1 MIKKHIKS
9 LLGITT
15 AFLLIATPVLSPF
28 FAARVSAAPGPF
40 NFPIITGNI
49 SCNVVLEATS
59 LDDWVSNHD
68 NYRILEMFRPTSIT
82 DARSPELDEE
92 AGTTGSSIN
101 RINIDLEAG
110 ENMIAAYFVGVSPVN
125 DYDCLDQGIM
135 FQDESDPNFFYGVY
149 KKNPYTENE
158 EWGLRTGEYRVASKS
173 FRFNGG
179 PGGRTGAWYEIKNVG
194 DPVASHVTFTST
206 SPGTGGGGTTDPPT
220 TGGGTIST
228 GPCASLPPGPV
239 YDSCYNLNVQNFTTV
254 TFRGETYALEEWGGD
269 NFKYLLT
276 NSYDTARNT
285 ANTKTDCQPY
295 FEFSTV
301 GGTLDINIDPD
312 GDDIGGFVSKM
323 NELPNTITAGEY
335 TDYDLRCNKVEDPY
349 FASTDGNP
357 TYNNLTNLRRMLVYS
372 PSENKVA
379 FIGGL
384 NPNKTESTVANLEF
398 TVSATNPNV
407 FESKK
412 IYESCG
418 GEDGKA
424 IVEISGDL
432 KTIGT
437 SWRSSTVRIP
447 QKNCSSY
454 HTTLNA
460 FTRSLAAEQ
469 KIADNSTSG
478 QTAALAA
485 QENAEPAEPES
496 VCGEGG
502 ALGWIL
508 CPLLTLLDE
517 TTQELENQIQGFLF
531 VDTDRFDRT
540 TDGGKQMYAAWSTF
554 RGLATVIIVIIA
566 LMMIFSQAMGE
577 GIFDNYSLKKIL
589 PRLILAGIGI
599 QLSWF
604 MLVELVNI
612 FNVIGNGIGGIVLT
626 NFGLTPDTNLRD
638 ILGEITK
645 EASIGDFATGTL
657 FVGLAIVGPFFLGG
671 LFAIAIGV
679 AAAVFVG
686 LITLIVRDM
695 IILVGV
701 ITAPIAIAMSVLP
714 GTQKTSKWWWESLEK
729 ALMMYPII
737 MLLLAVGKVIG
748 DLLFKS
754 AIPTGTDG
762 IKMTYLI
769 AGIIAWYIPYFFL
782 PKALAA
788 GGSALGKIT
797 GFAGDKSKG
806 LFGKASSWNDKRVGA
821 KKAWNTKI
829 KDNQLAM
836 QAGSGSKIAAA
847 RMRMRSG
854 QPVTGRSFRKSK
866 QDAINKGFLS
876 LQDQAHEANTK
887 DAERILQTDTGAA
900 GVAYRNAG
908 ADSTALVSLI
918 QKSTDAAERQAM
930 ISRLIALK
938 DDKAMR
944 TLMATPGNAT
954 PELIRAIN
962 KNEIGPAFGDKAP
975 DIAKATSLDGR
986 TFTVPPMVNKREVG
1000 PKTHSWSDETWKQV
1014 LVGSDAVTQAHYLDV
1029 LKTDPVAAS
1038 HIDDKKLVAIEAA
1051 MGMAPGTL
1059 KPQLAKAATS
1069 DRRLKRSVNFIGYRH
1084 GVKLYS
1090 FQYLW
1095 SDVTYV
1101 GVMAQDLVDTHPEAL
1116 SKDQFGYYMVNY
1128 SILGIEMK
1136 TLEEW
1141 TKQNSD
1147 VRA

>member
-1 MIKKHIKS
+1 MIKRCTNG
-9 LLGITT
+9 LLGITA
-15 AFLLIATPVLSPF
+15 AFLLIATPLFSPF
-28 FAARVSAAPGPF
+28 FTGRVSAAPGPF

-135 FQDESDPNFFYGVY
+135 FQDENDPNFFYGVY

-158 EWGLRTGEYRVASKS
+158 EWGLRTGQYSVASKS

-179 PGGRTGAWYEIKNVG
+179 PGGRTGAWYEIKNPG

-206 SPGTGGGGTTDPPT
+206 SPDTGGGGTTNPPAS
-220 TGGGTIST
+220 GGGTVST

-254 TFRGETYALEEWGGD
+254 TFRGETYSLKEWGGD

-301 GGTLDINIDPD
+301 GGMLDINIDPD

-357 TYNNLTNLRRMLVYS
+357 VYHNLTNLRRMLVYS

-418 GEDGKA
+418 GDDGKA

-437 SWRSSTVRIP
+437 TWRSSTVRIP

-454 HTTLNA
+454 HATFNA
-460 FTRSLAAEQ
+460 FTRSLAPEQ
-469 KIADNSTSG
+469 NIADNSTSG
-478 QTAALAA
+478 QTAAQAA

-508 CPLLTLLDE
+508 CPILALLDE
-517 TTQELENQIQGFLF
+517 TTQEMEEQIQGFLF
-531 VDTDRFDRT
+531 VDTDRFDRNT
-540 TDGGKQMYAAWSTF
+540 EGGKQMYAAWSTF

-566 LMMIFSQAMGE
+566 LIMIFSQAMGE

-589 PRLILAGIGI
+589 PRLIIAGIGI

-604 MLVELVNI
+604 MLVELVNV
-612 FNVIGNGIGGIVLT
+612 FNIIGNGVGGIVLS
-626 NFGLTPDTNLRD
+626 NFDLSPDTNLRD
-638 ILGEITK
+638 LIGGITGQ
-645 EASIGDFATGTL
+645 ASAGDFATGAL
-657 FVGLAIVGPFFLGG
+657 FVGLAIAAPFFLGG
-671 LFAIAIGV
+671 IFTIAVGV
-679 AAAVFVG
+679 AAAVLVG
-686 LITLIVRDM
+686 LVTLIVRDM
-695 IILVGV
+695 IILLGV
-701 ITAPIAIAMSVLP
+701 ITAPIAIAMSYLP
-714 GTQKTSKWWWESLEK
+714 GTQKTSKWWWESFEK

-754 AIPTGTDG
+754 ATPTGTDG

-769 AGIIAWYIPYFFL
+769 AGIIAWYLPFFFL

-788 GGSALGKIT
+788 GGAALGKIT

-806 LFGKASSWNDKRVGA
+806 LFGSLQKGGQNLKEKRRGWAANKYVPGGG
-821 KKAWNTKI
+821 KMRNTAAI
-829 KDNQLAM
+829 L
-836 QAGSGSKIAAA
+836 GSGSFSKRAALQKG
-847 RMRMRSG
+847 G
-854 QPVTGRSFRKSK
+854 QYYS
-866 QDAINKGFLS
+866 
-876 LQDQAHEANTK
+876 
-887 DAERILQTDTGAA
+887 
-900 GVAYRNAG
+900 
-908 ADSTALVSLI
+908 AD
-918 QKSTDAAERQAM
+918 
-930 ISRLIALK
+930 LK
-938 DDKAMR
+938 KAQ
-944 TLMATPGNAT
+944 
-954 PELIRAIN
+954 E
-962 KNEIGPAFGDKAP
+962 E
-975 DIAKATSLDGR
+975 
-986 TFTVPPMVNKREVG
+986 
-1000 PKTHSWSDETWKQV
+1000 
-1014 LVGSDAVTQAHYLDV
+1014 
-1029 LKTDPVAAS
+1029 
-1038 HIDDKKLVAIEAA
+1038 LVAINRISNPKDRAKALGDMAVRSNPRVAQAA
-1051 MGMAPGTL
+1051 MEQLMKTGEIETLRQVMTAPNRNKLAVDTFRNTSFGDLKGKALDLAKDKTGHELQTELAKLSTADILGQDRSTIRDAIAGGIQPVLASRAVASMKDEKQWDNLGIEHKARLLHLAGAAVDIEGTNMDHGTL
-1059 KPQLAKAATS
+1059 DDLRKKTLPATPPAGPPLPPPTPTPPPGPPLPPPTPTPPPGPPLPPPTPS
-1069 DRRLKRSVNFIGYRH
+1069 DIRLKRDINFIETRH
-1084 GVKLYS
+1084 GLKLYS

-1095 SDVTYV
+1095 SD
-1101 GVMAQDLVDTHPEAL
+1101 EAIRRCYGARP
-1116 SKDQFGYYMVNY
+1116 SRYAPR
-1128 SILGIEMK
+1128 S
-1136 TLEEW
+1136 T
-1141 TKQNSD
+1141 
-1147 VRA
+1147 

>member
-1 MIKKHIKS
+1 MRHTRQNIKN
-9 LLGITT
+9 
-15 AFLLIATPVLSPF
+15 FLLATMLVLTVVAQAVSPF
-28 FAARVSAAPGPF
+28 VPSAQAAP
-40 NFPIITGNI
+40 
-49 SCNVVLEATS
+49 
-59 LDDWVSNHD
+59 
-68 NYRILEMFRPTSIT
+68 
-82 DARSPELDEE
+82 PE
-92 AGTTGSSIN
+92 
-101 RINIDLEAG
+101 
-110 ENMIAAYFVGVSPVN
+110 
-125 DYDCLDQGIM
+125 
-135 FQDESDPNFFYGVY
+135 
-149 KKNPYTENE
+149 
-158 EWGLRTGEYRVASKS
+158 SKS
-173 FRFNGG
+173 FTNINGTAECVARLYLG
-179 PGGRTGAWYEIKNVG
+179 EDYVIPQYLLETMSNNGASMSADVDDIYDKQSNG
-194 DPVASHVTFTST
+194 DPLFIMNFVPLDAGSDGRNARVCLAATMVSRPGNPRAFVGFDGESTLTTAVLNATTRQLSFTGTSQQSVVVINVVNDPAASGDPLSSSAFGST
-206 SPGTGGGGTTDPPT
+206 GTGGGG
-220 TGGGTIST
+220 GGGGSN
-228 GPCASLPPGPV
+228 GGVGYCADALGRADCMS
-239 YDSCYNLNVQNFTTV
+239 VQVIDFNTMTYRDETYTLV
-254 TFRGETYALEEWGGD
+254 DWDADDDDLTYALSETPYPVREFFLDQAERCKPQLIIFEGGD
-269 NFKYLLT
+269 RGDNLGDE
-276 NSYDTARNT
+276 YDLSADNNDAGDYGNVLVELRDLPETGRIEYKDFNPDCSDLSHTAISARN
-285 ANTKTDCQPY
+285 
-295 FEFSTV
+295 F
-301 GGTLDINIDPD
+301 
-312 GDDIGGFVSKM
+312 
-323 NELPNTITAGEY
+323 
-335 TDYDLRCNKVEDPY
+335 R
-349 FASTDGNP
+349 
-357 TYNNLTNLRRMLVYS
+357 NLRQMFQVFPKEKNIVLIANQPGSNNTRFNTGPFVQDA
-372 PSENKVA
+372 N
-379 FIGGL
+379 
-384 NPNKTESTVANLEF
+384 NPLRYNAP
-398 TVSATNPNV
+398 A
-407 FESKK
+407 
-412 IYESCG
+412 
-418 GEDGKA
+418 
-424 IVEISGDL
+424 
-432 KTIGT
+432 
-437 SWRSSTVRIP
+437 RSD
-447 QKNCSSY
+447 NCSSSAAVP
-454 HTTLNA
+454 HIILDSEPSESDGAGPVTGTWTFTVDTGDCRTESAPILVKQTPATSTETSASVSASAGTSTAGTTDS
-460 FTRSLAAEQ
+460 R
-469 KIADNSTSG
+469 DD
-478 QTAALAA
+478 
-485 QENAEPAEPES
+485 
-496 VCGEGG
+496 VCGSGG

-508 CPLLTLLDE
+508 CPILTLLDE
-517 TTQELENQIQGFLF
+517 STQALEDQIQGFLF
-531 VDTDRFDRT
+531 VDTDRFDKNT
-540 TDGGKQMYAAWSTF
+540 PGGGQIYAAWSTF

-577 GIFDNYSLKKIL
+577 GLFDNYSLKKIL
-589 PRLILAGIGI
+589 PRLIIAGIGI

-612 FNVIGNGIGGIVLT
+612 FNILGNGIGGLVLS
-626 NFGLTPDTNLRD
+626 NFGLERSTNLRD
-638 ILGEITK
+638 ILGGLTSG
-645 EASIGDFATGTL
+645 ASGGDIATGAL
-657 FVGLAIVGPFFLGG
+657 FVGLAIAAPLLMGG
-671 LFAIAIGV
+671 IFAIAIGV
-679 AAAVFVG
+679 AASVLVG
-686 LITLIVRDM
+686 IITLIVRDM
-695 IILVGV
+695 IILLGV

-714 GTQKTSKWWWESLEK
+714 GTQKTSKWWWESFEK

-737 MLLLAVGKVIG
+737 MLLLAAGKVVG
-748 DLLFKS
+748 NLLFKS
-754 AIPTGTDG
+754 AKLDNGELS
-762 IKMTYLI
+762 MTYVI

-797 GFAGDKSKG
+797 GFAGDKTKG